1 MLPDISADK
10 LFDAVE
16 LVEVNSFVGYR
27 VSDYMQEVL
36 IYGGIGINVLGAL
49 FLMAYAMKYAY
60 AFHKSKNEPIRTE
73 AMKPKLAK
81 KKSDWI
87 WLNDS
92 RFCHRYSWLRY
103 LMENVI
109 NWLVSSELHLS
120 VELASQIF
128 AEWFVE

>member
-1 MLPDISADK
+1 MIQIYENILILANQRIVLPDISADK
-10 LFDAVE
+10 LFEAVE

-73 AMKPKLAK
+73 AMKPKWAK
-81 KKSDWI
+81 KRAI
-87 WLNDS
+87 G
-92 RFCHRYSWLRY
+92 CG
-103 LMENVI
+103 LMILGSVI
-109 NWLVSSELHLS
+109 AILGCV
-120 VELASQIF
+120 I
-128 AEWFVE
+128 